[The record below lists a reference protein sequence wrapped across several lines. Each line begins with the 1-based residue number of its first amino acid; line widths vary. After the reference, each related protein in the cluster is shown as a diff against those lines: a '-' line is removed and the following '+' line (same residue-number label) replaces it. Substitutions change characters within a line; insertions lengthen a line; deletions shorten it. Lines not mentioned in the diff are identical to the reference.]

1 MDTILE
7 MKHITKEF
15 PGVKALDDVTFK
27 VNRGQIHALCGE
39 NGAGK
44 STLMKVLSGVFPFGE
59 YEGEI
64 LVNGEV
70 KKFRSIKDSE
80 IAGVTII
87 YQELALVKDMTIA
100 ENIFLGNEKAK
111 KGIISWEEMNESAND
126 WLRKIGLAVDSKE
139 KISSLGVGQQQLVE
153 IAKALSKNCDIIIMD
168 EPTAALAEEEV
179 EILMNI
185 LNQLREQGI
194 TVIYI
199 SHKLKEVM
207 RIADEVTIL
216 RDGQTIS
223 TQAIDE
229 VTENSIISLMVGR
242 ELKDLF
248 PYEDN
253 RKDEEVM
260 NVQDFTFKLKRSN
273 QPVTSNISFTL
284 KKGEVLGIGGLMG
297 AGRTELAMSLFGGYE
312 GDASGNIKIAG
323 QPYNIA
329 GPKEAIDHGLAYVSE
344 DRKRYGLVL
353 GMDVGQN
360 TTLASLGSV
369 SSLSFLQ
376 KEKEVVQTE
385 YYNKK
390 MNVKT
395 PSLETKVLTL
405 SGGNQQKVVL
415 SKWLMTNPKV
425 LILDEP
431 TRGIDVGAKQEIY
444 KLINEL
450 TGQGVAVI
458 MISSELPEL
467 LGMSDRVL
475 VMADCEISGELSRED
490 ANQEEILKLAT
501 GGENG
506 EEKI

>member
-7 MKHITKEF
+7 MKQITKEF

-44 STLMKVLSGVFPFGE
+44 STLMKVLSGVFLYGD
-59 YEGEI
+59 Y
-64 LVNGEV
+64 NGDIV
-70 KKFRSIKDSE
+70 INGNVQKFQSIKDSE
-80 IAGVTII
+80 NAGVTII

-111 KGIISWEEMNESAND
+111 KGIISWEDMNESANE
-126 WLRKIGLAVDSKE
+126 WLKKVGLSVEAIE
-139 KISSLGVGQQQLVE
+139 KVGSLGVGQQQLVE
-153 IAKALSKNCDIIIMD
+153 IAKALSKDCEIIIMD

-179 EILMNI
+179 EILMEI

-207 RIADEVTIL
+207 QIADEVTVL
-216 RDGQTIS
+216 RDGQTID
-223 TQAIDE
+223 TKAISE
-229 VTENSIISLMVGR
+229 VTENDIISLMVGR
-242 ELKDLF
+242 ELKNLF
-248 PYEDN
+248 PYQDN
-253 RKDEEVM
+253 RKKETIMKVE
-260 NVQDFTFKLKRSN
+260 DFAFKLKGSGT
-273 QPVTSNISFTL
+273 PVTSHINFDL

-312 GDASGNIKIAG
+312 GKAEGTVEIDGKRYG
-323 QPYNIA
+323 IA
-329 GPKEAIDHGLAYVSE
+329 GPKEAIDYGLAYVSE

-353 GMDVGQN
+353 GMDVAQN
-360 TTLASLGSV
+360 TTLASLGKI

-376 KEKEVVQTE
+376 KEQEVVQTE
-385 YYNKK
+385 HFNEK
-390 MNVKT
+390 MRVKT
-395 PSLETKVLTL
+395 PSLETPVLTL

-450 TGQGVAVI
+450 TEQGVSVI

-475 VMADCEISGELSRED
+475 VMADYSITGELTREE
-490 ANQEEILKLAT
+490 ANQEAILKLAT
-501 GGENG
+501 GGETH
-506 EEKI
+506 EK